1 MGLIICSILFGLQS
15 QMLMIITGFWC
26 LISLVIMI
34 QYLSGTIAY
43 ADSLYLEMTKTLN
56 KYLSSTSETVVIP
69 KDDWRLI

>member
-1 MGLIICSILFGLQS
+1 
-15 QMLMIITGFWC
+15 
-26 LISLVIMI
+26 MI